1 MDNIDL
7 IPKKYHCLSGS
18 GLKII
23 AVITMLIDH
32 IGAAFP
38 RYTASVI
45 LHIGSKRLMLYT
57 VMRFIGRIS
66 FPIFAFLLV
75 EGFLHTRDRKRYGI
89 RLFVFALLSELPWNY
104 LHAGTWQYAGQNVF
118 FTLVFGYFGL
128 CLLEQITEDRGE
140 RWQEIALLL
149 GLLIATVI
157 FQADYGCS
165 GFGFILMLYL
175 LRQQPLFR
183 AVVGA
188 CFLSS
193 RWQAGLA
200 FLPIGMYNGKRG
212 FIRGRTAS
220 ILFYAIYPV
229 HMLILYWIKKQ
240 TVGF

>member
-89 RLFVFALLSELPWNY
+89 RLFVFA
-104 LHAGTWQYAGQNVF
+104 
-118 FTLVFGYFGL
+118 
-128 CLLEQITEDRGE
+128 
-140 RWQEIALLL
+140 
-149 GLLIATVI
+149 
-157 FQADYGCS
+157 
-165 GFGFILMLYL
+165 
-175 LRQQPLFR
+175 
-183 AVVGA
+183 
-188 CFLSS
+188 
-193 RWQAGLA
+193 
-200 FLPIGMYNGKRG
+200 
-212 FIRGRTAS
+212 
-220 ILFYAIYPV
+220 
-229 HMLILYWIKKQ
+229 
-240 TVGF
+240 